1 MDNLDVV
8 YTLNLDSISPGTI
21 IVLHKQG
28 VLTIQEIIESK
39 RMHSEFGDTLKNY
52 VYEMTSLANAKHTYQ
67 KEEYVKLNNMKPGA
81 TERMVTWA
89 DHVKIYKV
97 G

>member
-21 IVLHKQG
+21 IELHKQG

-39 RMHSEFGDTLKNY
+39 RMYSEFGDTLKNY

-67 KEEYVKLNNMKPGA
+67 KEEYAKLNNMKPET
-81 TERMVTWA
+81 TERMATWA
-89 DHVKIYKV
+89 DRVKIYKV